1 MKQKI
6 IQFLEKHNIVLNNQN
21 VCIGISTGV
30 DSTVLLHCLMALK
43 EELNIN
49 IILCHVNH
57 GKREQSNIEEQYI
70 KEFALNNDLIIEVL
84 HLDLHDIENDN
95 FQGAARLK
103 RLQFFNDVM
112 NKYNCKYLFLAHH
125 LNDDIETSLM
135 HIIRGSNLK
144 GYAGIEEVV
153 YNNDNKIILRPFLT
167 TLKQDIIDYSKQNNI
182 RYFEDDSNNSDCY
195 TRNRI
200 RHHLVQD
207 IFEENESFEK
217 QFLEFKDNI
226 LNSYKIV
233 CDVRDQYIKENIEVL
248 DHIELD
254 ISSFNQ
260 LSEFMRTE
268 VLFELLKKY
277 QMSKAN
283 IKELIKYIESS
294 KANLLINYKNITFCK
309 QYNRVIISDK
319 KELSQ
324 ENNINIV
331 IDDLGI
337 YDIND
342 EYYLEVKTFTE
353 EDLKKS
359 QISLINLNVIWYNSS
374 MLPIVLRNRQNGDR
388 IKINDGSKKVKD
400 LLIDEKIPVNKRD
413 DLLLLEKDNE
423 ILNIFGVKKSSTLL
437 SMKENNNI
445 LIVLREKKQC

>member
-1 MKQKI
+1 MKI
-6 IQFLEKHNIVLNNQN
+6 LLTGGIGYIGSHTMVELLNNN
-21 VCIGISTGV
+21 YEIVCIDNFFNSKREVIDRIKKITGKDFKFYEGDVCCTETLEQIFSENEIDAVIHFAGYKAVGESTEKPLMYYRNNL
-30 DSTVLLHCLMALK
+30 DSTLSLL
-43 EELNIN
+43 E
-49 IILCHVNH
+49 
-57 GKREQSNIEEQYI
+57 
-70 KEFALNNDLIIEVL
+70 
-84 HLDLHDIENDN
+84 
-95 FQGAARLK
+95 
-103 RLQFFNDVM
+103 VM

-167 TLKQDIIDYSKQNNI
+167 TLKQDIIDYSKKNNI

-248 DHIELD
+248 DHIEFD

-268 VLFELLKKY
+268 VLFELLYMY
-277 QMSKAN
+277 Q
-283 IKELIKYIESS
+283 IH
-294 KANLLINYKNITFCK
+294 
-309 QYNRVIISDK
+309 
-319 KELSQ
+319 
-324 ENNINIV
+324 
-331 IDDLGI
+331 
-337 YDIND
+337 
-342 EYYLEVKTFTE
+342 YL
-353 EDLKKS
+353 
-359 QISLINLNVIWYNSS
+359 
-374 MLPIVLRNRQNGDR
+374 
-388 IKINDGSKKVKD
+388 
-400 LLIDEKIPVNKRD
+400 
-413 DLLLLEKDNE
+413 
-423 ILNIFGVKKSSTLL
+423 
-437 SMKENNNI
+437 
-445 LIVLREKKQC
+445 